1 MMQTPLRPLFHRLA
15 GIALLCCAGM
25 AQAQF
30 VWIAPNG
37 TRQYS
42 DQPPPPGTPASKI
55 LKAPGRPAP
64 AMAALDESAAGT
76 AVAPPAGK
84 PKALTLAEREADYR
98 KRAQERGEAER
109 KAETEAQGLAAKRD
123 YCDEMRKS
131 KQAYDSGIRI
141 KEVGK
146 DGQQR
151 VLTDGERAQR
161 TAGID
166 KALADCR

>member
-1 MMQTPLRPLFHRLA
+1 MQTHLRPLFLRLA

-25 AQAQF
+25 AHAQY

-42 DQPPPPGTPASKI
+42 DQPPPPGTPAAKI
-55 LKAPGRPAP
+55 LKAAGRAVTPPPEPADP
-64 AMAALDESAAGT
+64 AAAATAA
-76 AVAPPAGK
+76 AAK
-84 PKALTLAEREADYR
+84 PKAMTLAEREADYR
-98 KRAQERGEAER
+98 KRAQEREETVR
-109 KAETEAQGLAAKRD
+109 KAEAETQALAAKRE

-131 KQAYDSGIRI
+131 KRAVESGIRI

-151 VLTDGERAQR
+151 VMTDNERAQR

-166 KALADCR
+166 RALADCRL

>member
-1 MMQTPLRPLFHRLA
+1 MMPLPPYHVLRRLA
-15 GIALLCCAGM
+15 TVALLCCAGL
-25 AQAQF
+25 AHAQF
-30 VWIAPNG
+30 VWVAPNG

-55 LKAPGRPAP
+55 LKAPGR
-64 AMAALDESAAGT
+64 
-76 AVAPPAGK
+76 AVAPMAAPDEPGAGPGVAPDAAR
-84 PKALTLAEREADYR
+84 PKEMTLAEREADYR

-109 KAETEAQGLAAKRD
+109 KAETEAQGRAAKRE
-123 YCDEMRKS
+123 YCDAMRQS
-131 KQAYDSGIRI
+131 KRAYDSGIRI

-151 VLTDGERAQR
+151 VLTDDARAQR